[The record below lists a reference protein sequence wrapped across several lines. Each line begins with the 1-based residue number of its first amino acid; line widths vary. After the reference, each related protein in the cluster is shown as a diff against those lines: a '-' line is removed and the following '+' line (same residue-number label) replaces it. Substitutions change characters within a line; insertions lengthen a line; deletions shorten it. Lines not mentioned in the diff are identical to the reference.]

1 MNKIKEIIL
10 TILSYILTPY
20 GILITLCLVNEILI
34 NNIK

>member
-10 TILSYILTPY
+10 TILSHILTPY
-20 GILITLCLVNEILI
+20 GLLIVLCLINEILI